1 MSSLRQID
9 PLGYWVV
16 PRNQMEMLFLI
27 QMEIPEKREFSLW
40 KLKMGN
46 LLGMTIE
53 NFLISYNITN

>member
-1 MSSLRQID
+1 
-9 PLGYWVV
+9 
-16 PRNQMEMLFLI
+16 LFLI